1 MHGCT
6 YIMYVTIDECIMY
19 NVYPRTY
26 ECAHV
31 PSCMLAFMH
40 VVCMYARIIV
50 CMHIIYMY
58 VSITK

>member
-1 MHGCT
+1 
-6 YIMYVTIDECIMY
+6 MYVTIDECIMY

-50 CMHIIYMY
+50 CMHIIY